1 MKKTYTELIEEISP
15 QEIDELYEYVVLT
28 EKGMSKDEVA
38 DLIDSAIS
46 AATRVKNDPKKSDK
60 HKRTASSVLSKVRAI
75 KKSFEKDGSIHP
87 NAVNSLMRIVAGV
100 HSGRYG
106 YMNPPNPKVPQ
117 NYVREEDE
125 TLQEGMTSSIAKVL
139 AMGLK
144 RKCIGL
150 SNQVES
156 ATDVGVKMN
165 YVSKQ
170 MNTVAGM
177 VLTAIS
183 VSDEKGLLSKG
194 AILTSLLSSHEPD
207 ADLDT
212 LFEDEICYDL

>member
-1 MKKTYTELIEEISP
+1 MSKTYTELVEEISQ
-15 QEIDELYEYVVLT
+15 QEIEELYEYALLT
-28 EKGMSKDEVA
+28 EKNMSKDEVEE
-38 DLIDSAIS
+38 LIDDAIS
-46 AATRVKNDPKKSDK
+46 AATKVKNDPKKSEK
-60 HKRTASSVLSKVRAI
+60 HKKTASSVLSKVRAI
-75 KKSFEKDGSIHP
+75 KKTFQKDGSIHP
-87 NAVNSLMRIVAGV
+87 NAVNALMRVVTGV

-106 YMNPPNPKVPQ
+106 WMNKNNPKVPQ
-117 NYVREEDE
+117 NYAREEDE
-125 TLQEGMTSSIAKVL
+125 TLQEGMTGSIAKVL

-207 ADLDT
+207 ENLDE
-212 LFEDEICYDL
+212 LFEELR